1 MLRYKK
7 TRGEKGG
14 RSVILRE
21 LKKEDLLALRKLW
34 SICYQRSRML
44 LGFLYR
50 FDAEM
55 HALEIKVPDDIPL
68 PALIDTP
75 YEVECRVENPYM
87 LRALNTEAIL
97 RALNRG
103 DFGRFV
109 IEVADDFL
117 PDNAGRWLAEPGKA
131 EPTQLRPTCA

>member
-1 MLRYKK
+1 M
-7 TRGEKGG
+7 
-14 RSVILRE
+14 ILRE

-34 SICYQRSRML
+34 SICYQRSRMP

-75 YEVECRVENPYM
+75 CEVECRVENPYM
-87 LRALNTEAIL
+87 LRALSRKSRCTSGI
-97 RALNRG
+97 
-103 DFGRFV
+103 
-109 IEVADDFL
+109 
-117 PDNAGRWLAEPGKA
+117 
-131 EPTQLRPTCA
+131 PTD

>member
-1 MLRYKK
+1 M
-7 TRGEKGG
+7 
-14 RSVILRE
+14 ILRE

-55 HALEIKVPDDIPL
+55 HALELRLPDDIPL

-109 IEVADDFL
+109 IEVADDCL
-117 PDNAGRWLAEPGKA
+117 IKKSQGNSISKWTACERILRGRAAGQKRF
-131 EPTQLRPTCA
+131 